1 MISSDLWRMRVNQCF
16 SSCVFCTV
24 LGAEETSTTMVLA
37 TRRGMA
43 ALYRR
48 HTEDLT
54 AITAIVTR
62 RLLLLS
68 VRQQR
73 AMWVRHR
80 SHVFF
85 SEIVS
90 CWKDEEWKRNFRI
103 GRPTFNFLCIQLSC
117 VLQRREVVRK
127 PLSVQEKVAITIWR
141 LGTNVEYRS
150 LAHLF
155 GVDLSTVCVTVR
167 EVCTAIVNILFQRY
181 IRIPTGEA
189 AQTVVDGFFH
199 TWGFPQCFG
208 AIDGSHIPILSPTDN
223 PLDYFNRKGWHSIV
237 LQALVD
243 HEYKFMN
250 TNVGWPGSVHDA
262 RILANSKV
270 YVKGESGDLVPRGM
284 RCINGVDMPIVILGD
299 PAYLLLPWLMK
310 PYPATGSVSRKQ
322 KKFNYQLSRARMVVE
337 CAFGRLKGRWRCLMK
352 RNDSDLAFV
361 PTIVNAC
368 CVLHNLCEVHGDG
381 FDDDWLSEE
390 EEVPAGPS
398 SSASTASL
406 QSATCNVIRDALC
419 DYFDA

>member
-1 MISSDLWRMRVNQCF
+1 M
-16 SSCVFCTV
+16 T
-24 LGAEETSTTMVLA
+24 
-37 TRRGMA
+37 

-73 AMWVRHR
+73 TMWVRHR

-90 CWKDEEWKRNFRI
+90 CWEDEEWKRNFRI
-103 GRPTFNFLCIQLSC
+103 GRPTFNF
-117 VLQRREVVRK
+117 
-127 PLSVQEKVAITIWR
+127 
-141 LGTNVEYRS
+141 
-150 LAHLF
+150 
-155 GVDLSTVCVTVR
+155 
-167 EVCTAIVNILFQRY
+167 
-181 IRIPTGEA
+181 
-189 AQTVVDGFFH
+189 
-199 TWGFPQCFG
+199 
-208 AIDGSHIPILSPTDN
+208 PTDN

-284 RCINGVDMPIVILGD
+284 RRINGVDVPIGILGD
-299 PAYLLLPWLMK
+299 PAYPLLPWLMK
-310 PYPATGSVSRKQ
+310 PYPATGSLSCKQ
-322 KKFNYQLSRARMVVE
+322 KIFNYQLSRARMVVE

-361 PTIVNAC
+361 PTIVNTC

-381 FDDDWLSEE
+381 FDDDWLSEDE
-390 EEVPAGPS
+390 EIPAGPS